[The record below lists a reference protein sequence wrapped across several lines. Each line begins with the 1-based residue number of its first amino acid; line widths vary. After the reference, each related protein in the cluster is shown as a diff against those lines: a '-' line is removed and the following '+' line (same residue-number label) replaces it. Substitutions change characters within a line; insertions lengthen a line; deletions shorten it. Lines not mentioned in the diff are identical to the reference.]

1 MLSIVFALWGCSS
14 TPTVTGSVQDIWNK
28 PIEGAMIQMEG
39 TGTQQSSD
47 AQGKFSFSLQDVESG
62 NVRFRAGHADFIHDV
77 EVLVYSPEMEGDTID
92 ALTFNLYPKPANKGF
107 FAVGQREYSEL
118 VGGELVEYA
127 SPFKKVYG
135 LARVGNVKLN
145 DSTPSFVYHST
156 LRKEE
161 IKQINLGVYKL
172 AFTEKEAM
180 TSFLG
185 DIDVE
190 IDLWVAD
197 GSAIPFNL
205 RSLDQE
211 HMYLIEFPSDLT
223 PGVYAFSGRY
233 LEGKSEAANLPKE
246 LQVAYTFEIK

>member
-1 MLSIVFALWGCSS
+1 MLSILFGLWGCSS

-39 TGTQQSSD
+39 TGSQQSSD
-47 AQGKFSFSLQDVESG
+47 SQGNFSFSLQDIESG
-62 NVRFRAGHADFIHDV
+62 NVRFRAGHNEFIHDV
-77 EVLVYSPEMEGDTID
+77 EVLVYSPEMEGDSID
-92 ALTFNLYPKPANKGF
+92 TLSFNLYPKPSNKGF
-107 FAVGQREYSEL
+107 FAVGQSEYAEL
-118 VGGELVEYA
+118 TGGELVEYA

-135 LARVGNVKLN
+135 LARVNDVKLS
-145 DSTPSFVYHST
+145 DATPSFVYHST

-161 IKQINLGVYKL
+161 IKQTNLSAYKL

-197 GSAIPFNL
+197 GAEIPFNL
-205 RSLDQE
+205 RSLDQD
-211 HMYLIEFPSDLT
+211 HMYLIEFPSDLEK
-223 PGVYAFSGRY
+223 GVYAFSGRY
-233 LEGKSEAANLPKE
+233 LEGKTDSGNLPKE